1 MPGAPFSQ
9 TMTSGFSFRALLFR
23 VATSAAAL
31 PLCATSAI
39 GAEAQPDGLSNSA
52 EYIAGFVRYVH
63 WQGEER
69 LHAWNICIVGNLPAE
84 QDRAYAG
91 RLVRDKP
98 FSIHRIDAEASLAD
112 CQVLDLTAAD
122 ARTTDKVLAR
132 VRHLPILAVGSGS
145 GFCSSG
151 GQICLHLDG
160 TQVADRQ
167 KFEVNVSAMKE
178 ATLGVSARLLTLGSS
193 RTASKGVP

>member
-1 MPGAPFSQ
+1 M
-9 TMTSGFSFRALLFR
+9 
-23 VATSAAAL
+23 AAAL
-31 PLCATSAI
+31 ACAATHAV
-39 GAEAQPDGLSNSA
+39 GVEMQADGLSNSA

-63 WQGEER
+63 WQGEEQ

-91 RLVRDKP
+91 RIVRGKP
-98 FSIHRIDAEASLAD
+98 FSVRRIDAEATLAD
-112 CQVLDLTAAD
+112 CQVLDLTAVD
-122 ARTTDKVLAR
+122 AATTDKVLAR
-132 VRHLPILAVGSGS
+132 ARRLPILAVGSGS

-160 TQVADRQ
+160 AAAADRQ

-178 ATLGVSARLLTLGSS
+178 AALGVSARLLTLGSS